1 MNQLFSGVFCNGS
14 DNGTIRGLQFYK
26 IAGILAAD
34 RTDKVRRQCLG
45 LQNISANRTAPSRN
59 IFCVCLIGRSLW
71 RSGPVFLQMVIGIGE
86 RRCLGIQDFCF
97 HYLAHYN
104 HMGAH
109 IHGGYNTAGE
119 TGTDTFCGIWIIQAV
134 PSLWNAVIFLYI
146 LAALEAET
154 SNQVHFHI
162 VGKYRC
168 GKGAGCLYQ
177 LQRIVFLVE
186 SNG

>member
-1 MNQLFSGVFCNGS
+1 MNQLFSGVFYIKRK
-14 DNGTIRGLQFYK
+14 IRRLKFDK

-34 RTDKVRRQCLG
+34 RTDEVRGQCLG
-45 LQNISANRTAPSRN
+45 FQNVSAYGTAPSGHL
-59 IFCVCLIGRSLW
+59 IGVCLIGRGLW
-71 RSGPVFLQMVIGIGE
+71 RSGSVFLQMVIGIGE
-86 RRCLGIQDFCF
+86 GWCLGIQDLCF

-104 HMGAH
+104 HMGSH

-119 TGTDTFCGIWIIQAV
+119 PGTDTFCGIWIIQAV